1 VSVVQAFAAPRET
14 SGRPFRRLCLS
25 LALLLGLATTAGASP
40 PAGGLSLY
48 GQPKYADGFAHFDYV
63 NPDAPKG
70 GELRLA
76 QVGGFDSLSPLA
88 GLSPTARGTEAR
100 PIDLLGLTF
109 DRLLARSA
117 DEPASGYGLVA
128 ETIEIAPDGHWVVF
142 NLRPQ
147 ARFHDGSPIT
157 AADIGFS
164 FDTFTALGPPEWRS
178 ALAGIARAEPLAD
191 RKIRFVAPGGDA
203 KAQALIVG
211 TMPILSRADWH
222 GRDPAEPRADAPMGS
237 GPYVIASA
245 QIGQSLVLSRVSDYW
260 AKDLPVVRGQF
271 NFERIR
277 VTFFADPGA
286 AFAAFVAGDTDIRYE
301 YESKKWATAY
311 RIPAVTRG
319 RMIRRTLPARL
330 LEPMRGFAVNVR
342 RAPWQDRRVRRA
354 LVLAFDFDSLN
365 RQFFFGQYVRS
376 LSYFANS
383 DWAAQGPPD
392 DDERRLLEPFRDHLP
407 AEALTAP
414 FVLPTTTTPAERRQ
428 ALAEAAHLLDQAGWT
443 RSGGHR
449 HRPTG
454 QTAPI
459 IDIVVDSPGWEPL
472 CRPFVKSL
480 HRLGLDARITTVS
493 PSIFAERLARF
504 DFDLAPVRW
513 PPITWPGADL
523 AAMFGSAAADL
534 PGGLNW
540 PGIKDPG
547 IDAMIGAMTQAGDS
561 RQVTHAARA
570 LDRLLLWGDYVI
582 PQWHMAQDHVAFW
595 NRFAMPANSSDA
607 GMQVMTWWMAPSPPE
622 DNPPPAPRHRA
633 HRVR

>member
-1 VSVVQAFAAPRET
+1 MMGNP
-14 SGRPFRRLCLS
+14 GLPFRRLCLS
-25 LALLLGLATTAGASP
+25 LALLVGLATPGGASP
-40 PAGGLSLY
+40 PAGGLALY
-48 GQPKYADGFAHFDYV
+48 GQPKYADGFSHFDYV

-88 GLSPTARGTEAR
+88 GVAPTARGTEAR

-109 DRLLARSA
+109 DRLLTRSA

-128 ETIEIAPDGHWVVF
+128 ETVEIAPDGRWVVF
-142 NLRPQ
+142 NLRPE
-147 ARFHDGSPIT
+147 ARFHNGSPIT

-164 FDTFTALGPPEWRS
+164 FTTFKAFGPPDWQS
-178 ALAGIARAEPLAD
+178 ALAGIARAEPLSD

-211 TMPILSRADWH
+211 AMPILSRTDWQ
-222 GRDPAEPRADAPMGS
+222 GRDPTAPRADPPMGS
-237 GPYVIASA
+237 GPYAIAA
-245 QIGQSLVLSRVSDYW
+245 TPVGQSLVLTRVSDYW
-260 AKDLPVVRGQF
+260 AKDLAVARGQF

-286 AFAAFVAGDTDIRYE
+286 AFAAFVAGDYDIRYE

-311 RIPAVTRG
+311 DIPAVARG
-319 RMIRRTLPARL
+319 RMIRRTLPARV

-342 RAPWQDRRVRRA
+342 RAPWQDRRVRQA

-365 RQFFFGQYVRS
+365 RQFLFGQYVRS

-383 DWAAQGPPD
+383 DWAAKGPPD
-392 DDERRLLEPFRDHLP
+392 DDERQLLEPFRDRLP
-407 AEALTAP
+407 AEAFTAP
-414 FVLPTTTTPAERRQ
+414 FDLPATATPAERRRT
-428 ALAEAAHLLDQAGWT
+428 LAEAARLLDQAGWT

-449 HRPTG
+449 HLPGGASAPT
-454 QTAPI
+454 

-472 CRPFVKSL
+472 CRPFVKTL
-480 HRLGLDARITTVS
+480 HRLGLTAHISVVAPAT
-493 PSIFAERLARF
+493 FAERLARF

-513 PPITWPGADL
+513 PPISWPGADL
-523 AAMFGSAAADL
+523 AAMFGSATADL

-547 IDAMIGAMTQAGDS
+547 VDAMIGAMARAGEAG
-561 RQVTHAARA
+561 QLTHAARA

-582 PQWHMAQDHVAFW
+582 PQWHMATDHVAFW
-595 NRFAMPANSSDA
+595 NRFVLPANPADT
-607 GMQVMTWWMAPSPPE
+607 GMQLMTWWMAPPQADDDRPPTGHRH
-622 DNPPPAPRHRA
+622 APKAR
-633 HRVR
+633 